1 MNINKEIQMRLYD
14 RFYSKEKDSRDIRPN
29 DLAVQSVKHI
39 TKGEALDLGCGEGQD
54 SIFLKQSGFNVTAI
68 DTSKVALD
76 NLLELAKDYNVEL
89 DVVHSDIKTFKF
101 DKQYDFVLAE
111 GSIHF
116 LKNDQIKPFIRT
128 LQDNTNVNGV
138 HSLEFFNHKTSK
150 NQVNSMAK
158 WGISTIDTEVL
169 VEYYKGWEILSM
181 KEELQEKN
189 EYSKRGITQLIVKK
203 IT

>member
-1 MNINKEIQMRLYD
+1 MKSYNKLYSEKK
-14 RFYSKEKDSRDIRPN
+14 YSRGIKPN
-29 DLAVQSVKHI
+29 DLAIRSLEHI
-39 TKGEALDLGCGEGQD
+39 AEGEALDLGCGEGQD
-54 SIFLKQSGFNVTAI
+54 SIFLKQSGFNVTAL

-76 NLLELAKDYNVEL
+76 NLLVLARDHNVEV

-101 DKQYDFVLAE
+101 DKRYDFVLAE

-116 LKNDQIKPFIRT
+116 LSDDQIKPFIRT

-138 HSLEFFNHKTSK
+138 HSLEFFNQKTSK
-150 NQVNSMAK
+150 NQVESMAK

-169 VEYYKGWEILSM
+169 VEYYKDWKILSM

-189 EYSKRGITQLIVKK
+189 KYSKRGITQLIVKK

>member
-1 MNINKEIQMRLYD
+1 MKLYNKLYSEKK
-14 RFYSKEKDSRDIRPN
+14 YSRGIKPN
-29 DLAVQSVKHI
+29 DLAIRSLEHI
-39 TKGEALDLGCGEGQD
+39 GEGEALDLGCGEGQD
-54 SIFLKQSGFNVTAI
+54 SIFLKQSGFNVTAM

-76 NLLELAKDYNVEL
+76 NLLELARDHNVDV
-89 DVVHSDIKTFKF
+89 DVVHSDIKTFEF
-101 DKQYDFVLAE
+101 DKRYDFVLAE

-116 LKNDQIKPFIRT
+116 LSDEQIKPFIRT

-138 HSLEFFNHKTSK
+138 HSLGFFNQKTSK
-150 NQVNSMAK
+150 NQVESMAK

-169 VEYYKGWEILSM
+169 VEYYKDWEILSM
-181 KEELQEKN
+181 KEEILEKN

>member
-1 MNINKEIQMRLYD
+1 MRLYD
-14 RFYSKEKDSRDIRPN
+14 KLYSEKKYSRGIRPN
-29 DLAVQSVKHI
+29 DLAVQSVEHI
-39 TKGEALDLGCGEGQD
+39 TEGEALDLGCGEGQD
-54 SIFLKQSGFNVTAI
+54 AIFLKQSGFNVTAT
-68 DTSKVALD
+68 DASKVAVD
-76 NLLELAKDYNVEL
+76 NLLELAKDHNVDV

-116 LKNDQIKPFIRT
+116 LKDEQIEPFIKT

-138 HSLEFFNHKTSK
+138 HSLGFFNHKTTK
-150 NQVNSMAK
+150 NQVDSMAK
-158 WGISTIDTEVL
+158 WGISTIDTEIL
-169 VEYYKGWEILSM
+169 VEYYKDWEILSM

-203 IT
+203 II